1 MHKTIAALSL
11 VAALAVAS
19 DAFAFGG
26 GGKKG
31 GGGGGGGG
39 IIAGGG
45 GGVGSAVAA
54 SSMPV
59 STPEPFA
66 ALAVGLGLVGA
77 RLLRRP

>member
-11 VAALAVAS
+11 IAALAVAS

-26 GGKKG
+26 GGGKKG
-31 GGGGGGGG
+31 GGGGFV
-39 IIAGGG
+39 AGGG
-45 GGVGSAVAA
+45 GGVGGSIAAVTTPT
-54 SSMPV
+54 PV

-77 RLLRRP
+77 RLLRRR